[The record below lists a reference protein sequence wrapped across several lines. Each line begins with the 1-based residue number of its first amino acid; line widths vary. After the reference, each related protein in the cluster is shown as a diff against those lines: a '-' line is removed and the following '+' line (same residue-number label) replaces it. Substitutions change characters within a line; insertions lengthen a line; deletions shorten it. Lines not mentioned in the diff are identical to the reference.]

1 MRLVLAGRG
10 EGEGWGDD
18 AATGEDVAEG
28 EGDMEV
34 VRGEGDIEDVIGE
47 GDMEEGG
54 EAGAA
59 ADTGSPR
66 SGSFRTRDTSG
77 EGLYNALGTLPT
89 VCGSG
94 LWVRQAGIFLGRPLF
109 LFCPR
114 GFDLTSEDISKTS
127 VLYIRATECLHN
139 LLLIPKKQSQ

>member
-28 EGDMEV
+28 KGEV
-34 VRGEGDIEDVIGE
+34 VRGEGDIEDVTGE
-47 GDMEEGG
+47 GDMEEGEG

-59 ADTGSPR
+59 SDT
-66 SGSFRTRDTSG
+66 GSFRTRDTSG

-89 VCGSG
+89 VWGSG
-94 LWVRQAGIFLGRPLF
+94 LCVRQAGIFLGRPLF

-114 GFDLTSEDISKTS
+114 GFDLTSEDISKAS